1 VKRVRRPLDLNFPRQ
16 RGWPRVA
23 LVVSIIVHGLLFL
36 SPVESRP
43 PDLVTREPTLIAVPP
58 ATDRGTPEAM
68 IFVTPGERTAPRS
81 DVRPRE
87 VTGRGT
93 LQNARPPEA
102 GPAVVVPPE
111 APVQPADT
119 GRTTVPG
126 KRGFATVG
134 PAYGDGLLWVRPV
147 PVSPADVARNL
158 ERTHFE
164 QVDSAVT
171 VIMQAFL
178 DSLDH
183 ERGAE
188 LARIPNWTTTLSG
201 KKFGVD
207 SRYIYLAGLKI
218 PAAVLALL
226 PLPEGNIDQ
235 TRAYNHL
242 MDLRADIEQAAR
254 RADNMDEFKRAIRE
268 LRERKQRERDFE
280 RAQRET
286 PPPPPPENPATP

>member
-1 VKRVRRPLDLNFPRQ
+1 
-16 RGWPRVA
+16 
-23 LVVSIIVHGLLFL
+23 VVSIVLHVLLFL
-36 SPVESRP
+36 GPVESRP
-43 PDLVTREPTLIAVPP
+43 PEMIRRDPSFIAIPP
-58 ATDRGTPEAM
+58 SIDRGTPDAM
-68 IFVTPGERTAPRS
+68 IFVMPGERTAPRP
-81 DVRPRE
+81 DVRRRD
-87 VTGRGT
+87 VAGRGVPQT
-93 LQNARPPEA
+93 TTPPA
-102 GPAVVVPPE
+102 TGLVFAAPAEPP
-111 APVQPADT
+111 PQADT
-119 GRTTVPG
+119 GQAQVAGR
-126 KRGFATVG
+126 RGFATVG
-134 PAYGDGLLWVRPV
+134 PAYGEGLLWVRPV
-147 PVSPADVARNL
+147 PVSPSDVAKSL
-158 ERTHFE
+158 ERSHFE

-183 ERGAE
+183 ERGAA
-188 LARIPNWTTTLSG
+188 LAKLPNWTTTLSG

-254 RADNMDEFKRAIRE
+254 RAENMDEFKSAIRE